1 MDEIQSHTVTIAGHE
16 LVGISLQPH
25 LAMTETDV
33 GSQPGKDLGSARP
46 KDIHRSSR
54 MQHKFVSFFHVGLS
68 FSRPGQHALPKV
80 YLALSSFDVAWSHLV
95 FLLVSWLY
103 CCMIESSR

>member
-33 GSQPGKDLGSARP
+33 GSQPGKGLGSTRP
-46 KDIHRSSR
+46 KDIHRSSK
-54 MQHKFVSFFHVGLS
+54 MQ
-68 FSRPGQHALPKV
+68 Q
-80 YLALSSFDVAWSHLV
+80 
-95 FLLVSWLY
+95 
-103 CCMIESSR
+103 